1 MKFVFVPD
9 SFKGTLSATDV
20 CRVLDEARVKI
31 LPSSTS
37 TNVPI
42 ADGGEGTL
50 EVLRSLSLGDYVEVK
65 AHNSFMEER
74 LSKYLLSTDGV
85 AYIEL
90 ADCAGLPE
98 VYDRR
103 NPLLTTTFGVGEQI
117 KDAVDKG
124 AKKIV
129 IAIGGSS
136 TNDGGVGIACA
147 LGGKFYDVF
156 GREFLPTGGTLSDI
170 ADVDFEPLEAYRSID
185 ISVMCDVDTVLLG
198 EVGASAVY
206 GPQKGATTE
215 DVYLLDEGLKR
226 LNDFF
231 IREYGKDFSTLS
243 GGGAAGGAGA
253 GLSAFL
259 GAKLLPGIEVVLSA
273 VRFDEL
279 VQDCDIVVTGEGKF
293 DEQSFMGKVVNGVSN
308 YTKRHGKKLVVV
320 AGLVS
325 DEAVR
330 LQSEYGIVKSYATN
344 PDKKPFDE
352 VKGSAR
358 EDLMK
363 VCERLFLDVKE
374 GKI

>member
-9 SFKGTLSATDV
+9 SFKGTLSATEV
-20 CRVLDEARVKI
+20 CDILNEAREKI
-31 LPSSTS
+31 LPESTAS
-37 TNVPI
+37 IVPV

-50 EVLRSLSLGDYVEVK
+50 DVLYSLSLGEYVEVE
-65 AHNSFMEER
+65 AHNSFMEKR
-74 LSKYLLSTDGV
+74 SSKYLLSTDGV

-103 NPLLTTTFGVGEQI
+103 NPMLTTTYGVGEQI

-124 AKKIV
+124 AKKLI

-147 LGGKFYDVF
+147 LGAKFYDVF

-170 ADVDFEPLEAYRSID
+170 ADVDFEPLERYTGIE

-198 EVGASAVY
+198 ECGASAVY
-206 GPQKGATTE
+206 GPQKGASPD

-226 LNDFF
+226 LNGFF
-231 IREYGKDFSTLS
+231 IREYGRDYSTMS

-253 GLSAFL
+253 GLCAFL
-259 GAKLLPGIEVVLSA
+259 KAKLLPGIEVVLSA
-273 VRFDEL
+273 VGFDRL
-279 VQDCDIVVTGEGKF
+279 VEDCDIVITGEGKF

-308 YTKRHGKKLVVV
+308 VTKKFNKKLVVV

-325 DEAVR
+325 DEAKR
-330 LQSEYGIVKSYATN
+330 EQSKYGIVASYATN

-352 VKGSAR
+352 VKMRAR
-358 EDLMK
+358 EDLYA
-363 VCERLFLDVKE
+363 VAERIFFDAKE
-374 GKI
+374 KRI